1 MKKNV
6 VKIQH
11 YLFFMQNNLF
21 LRKIGSYFCIKI
33 MFIINKKQK
42 QTKEIYD

>member
-1 MKKNV
+1 MQKNV
-6 VKIQH
+6 VKRQH

-21 LRKIGSYFCIKI
+21 LRKIGSYFYIRI

-42 QTKEIYD
+42 QTKEIYE